1 MSTDDK
7 PDKAAPAAESAPSE
21 PAAEQPAEEKPAA
34 EQPAA
39 EQPAAAAADAP
50 RQPDLSEEVKEQF
63 KKLEVVLRETAE
75 KFRTQ
80 GIHPRV
86 YAASMLEVGILALI
100 HIGADDAKIR
110 EVVET
115 LIARNRALRKG

>member
-21 PAAEQPAEEKPAA
+21 PAAEKPAE

-50 RQPDLSEEVKEQF
+50 PRQPDLSEEVKEQF
-63 KKLEVVLRETAE
+63 RKLEVVLRETAE

-115 LIARNRALRKG
+115 LISRNRALRQR